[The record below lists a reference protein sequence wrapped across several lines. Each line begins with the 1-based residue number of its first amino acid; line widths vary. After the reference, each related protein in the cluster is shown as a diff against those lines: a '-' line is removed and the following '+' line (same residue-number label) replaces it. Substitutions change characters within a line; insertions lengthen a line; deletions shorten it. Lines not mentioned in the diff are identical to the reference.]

1 METNNTLTLSPAG
14 NYPWYAVRTFNRQER
29 KVSRYLT
36 EKGYTHFIPMT
47 LSLDQREEKNAKR
60 ILIPA
65 IHNLVFVQR
74 KETQKQLITDLSEFS
89 IPTSIFRN
97 PGTKKLCEIPTID
110 MVEFRML
117 CDPQYQTSVFMTQ
130 SEAEAMI
137 GKEVSVVA
145 GPFKGSTGKL
155 VRKNK
160 QYYFLKAVIGMGV
173 MVRVSRWYCEPIDSA
188 NIS

>member
-1 METNNTLTLSPAG
+1 
-14 NYPWYAVRTFNRQER
+14 
-29 KVSRYLT
+29 
-36 EKGYTHFIPMT
+36 
-47 LSLDQREEKNAKR
+47 
-60 ILIPA
+60 LIPA

-97 PGTKKLCEIPTID
+97 PGTKKLCEILAID

-130 SEAEAMI
+130 SKAEAMI
-137 GKEVSVVA
+137 GKEVRVVA
-145 GPFKGSTGKL
+145 GPIKGLTGKL

>member
-1 METNNTLTLSPAG
+1 METIDTLAINPTS
-14 NYPWYAVRTFNRQER
+14 NHPWYAVRTFNCQER

-36 EKGYTHFIPMT
+36 ERGYAHFIPMT
-47 LSLDQREEKNAKR
+47 LTLGKEEEKPSKR

-65 IHNLVFVQR
+65 IHNLLFVQR
-74 KETQKQLITDLSEFS
+74 KDTQKQLITDLSECQV
-89 IPTSIFRN
+89 PTSIFRN
-97 PGTKKLCEIPTID
+97 PGTKKLCEIPAID

-130 SEAEAMI
+130 SEAEAMV
-137 GKEVSVVA
+137 GKKVRVVA
-145 GPFKGSTGKL
+145 GPFKGSIGKL

-173 MVRVSRWYCEPIDSA
+173 MVRVSRWYCEPI
-188 NIS
+188 IEP

>member
-1 METNNTLTLSPAG
+1 METNNTLTLSPAS
-14 NYPWYAVRTFNRQER
+14 NHPWYAVRTFNYQER
-29 KVSRYLT
+29 KVSRYFT
-36 EKGYTHFIPMT
+36 EKEYTHFIPMT
-47 LSLDQREEKNAKR
+47 LLLDQGEEKNAKR

-137 GKEVSVVA
+137 GKEVRVVA
-145 GPFKGSTGKL
+145 GPFKGLTGKL

-160 QYYFLKAVIGMGV
+160 QYYFLKAVIGMGI
-173 MVRVSRWYCEPIDSA
+173 MARVSRWYCEPI
-188 NIS
+188 NNEINN